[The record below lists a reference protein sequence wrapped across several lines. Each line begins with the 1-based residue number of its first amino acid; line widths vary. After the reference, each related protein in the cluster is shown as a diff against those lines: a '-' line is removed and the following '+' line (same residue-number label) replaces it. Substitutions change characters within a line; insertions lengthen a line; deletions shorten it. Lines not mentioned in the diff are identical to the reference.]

1 MYNSIHAYGTEVNE
15 MDEKD
20 KRIKELEQQVAELNE
35 RIAFLTSKLFG
46 KKTEKTRRLQEDN
59 RQLDLF
65 DLEEEQSEKTED
77 SKEVSVKSY
86 TKNIRKKN
94 RKIDTSKIPVEI
106 VNHAMPDEK
115 CSCPECSSDDHS
127 KISKAPM
134 PRSLISHSKTGSPS
148 IIVHIAAMK
157 YVYKVPFQQSA
168 FAAV

>member
-1 MYNSIHAYGTEVNE
+1 MG
-15 MDEKD
+15 EKD

-46 KKTEKTRRLQEDN
+46 KKTEKTRRLQEDD

-86 TKNIRKKN
+86 TKKIRKKN

-115 CSCPECSSDDHS
+115 CSCPECHARLVQVANPKIREEVKLVPAKLRLIEHHQAVYKCPECSSDDH
-127 KISKAPM
+127 
-134 PRSLISHSKTGSPS
+134 
-148 IIVHIAAMK
+148 
-157 YVYKVPFQQSA
+157 
-168 FAAV
+168 